1 MLQVSKEKRAFVVEK
16 LFERK
21 SYVAVHAAFQQR
33 FNQALP
39 CKKTIQQ
46 NITKYRSHEANLN
59 RDKKNYGRRRS
70 SARSEER
77 IELVKNIL
85 ENNINLTGICTEKY
99 GGHVQ

>member
-1 MLQVSKEKRAFVVEK
+1 MLQVSKEERAFVVEK
-16 LFERK
+16 PFERK

-39 CKKTIQQ
+39 CKK
-46 NITKYRSHEANLN
+46 ITKYRSHEANLN

-85 ENNINLTGICTEKY
+85 ESNINLTGISTEKY